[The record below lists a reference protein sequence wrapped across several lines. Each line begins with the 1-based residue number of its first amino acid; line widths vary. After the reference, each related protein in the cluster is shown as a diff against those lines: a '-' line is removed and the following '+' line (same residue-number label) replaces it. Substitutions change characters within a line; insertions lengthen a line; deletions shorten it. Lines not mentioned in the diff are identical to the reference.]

1 MKMKRYLSLL
11 LCAALLCCLLAG
23 CGGANTADRY
33 YAENESYKGVYDMMG
48 EVAPMETMPASDGS
62 LTSESPS
69 ASNTGG
75 YDRKLIKTV
84 YLTAESQNYNEL
96 LTALDAK
103 IAELGG
109 YVENMEM
116 NNSGRRYCS
125 MIIRIP
131 VQWLDQ
137 FVDHVEESANVTNAT
152 ESALDVT
159 LEYVDTEAKVKALE
173 TEQARLLELLAK
185 AESLDDI
192 LAIEARLSDVTYEL
206 ERYASHLKGLENR
219 VSYATVHLSLRE
231 VEVLTPKEDPTVG
244 QRISTGFVDSV
255 TDLWDDIVDLF
266 VFICVESPNI
276 LVFALLLFCLFRLA
290 FALEKRYKK
299 KHAAPQEE
307 KKPE

>member
-1 MKMKRYLSLL
+1 
-11 LCAALLCCLLAG
+11 
-23 CGGANTADRY
+23 
-33 YAENESYKGVYDMMG
+33 
-48 EVAPMETMPASDGS
+48 METMPASDGS